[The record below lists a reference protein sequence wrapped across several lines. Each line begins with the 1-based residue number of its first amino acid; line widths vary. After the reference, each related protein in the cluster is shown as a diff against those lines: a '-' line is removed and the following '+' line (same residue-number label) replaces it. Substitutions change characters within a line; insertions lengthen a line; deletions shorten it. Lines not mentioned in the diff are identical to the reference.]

1 MRADAAVAPYGTY
14 ITSLIGR
21 TTLIHA
27 ACEQRPLYDKLPHD
41 SVRDISP
48 VSLFVTVPSVVVV
61 SPEVLSVRDAQEF
74 VRSSRRI
81 RAKSIVRQKI
91 VDNIVG
97 D

>member
-1 MRADAAVAPYGTY
+1 
-14 ITSLIGR
+14 
-21 TTLIHA
+21 LIHA

-61 SPEVLSVRDAQEF
+61 SPEVLYVRDAQEF

-81 RAKSIVRQKI
+81 RAQSIVRQKI

>member
-1 MRADAAVAPYGTY
+1 M
-14 ITSLIGR
+14 
-21 TTLIHA
+21 IHA

-74 VRSSRRI
+74 VRSLKANPGKVNCPAEDRGQHRRRLTI
-81 RAKSIVRQKI
+81 PSLDVANPKQLPR
-91 VDNIVG
+91 
-97 D
+97 

>member
-1 MRADAAVAPYGTY
+1 LRADAAVAPYGTY